1 MVWVFHESFS
11 YDSVLW
17 DKLLSTG
24 GASRTGFA
32 DAVDKQLSASRVID
46 RLEHAPLLLDMK
58 SEYKRQ
64 DSGWTGALWLLTLG
78 IFPMVEGVTRTTE
91 FTLRDRTTNNDVK
104 KYNYVYQDTTY
115 YSWLTIPV
123 NLLVT
128 HLSKI

>member
-1 MVWVFHESFS
+1 
-11 YDSVLW
+11 
-17 DKLLSTG
+17 
-24 GASRTGFA
+24 
-32 DAVDKQLSASRVID
+32 
-46 RLEHAPLLLDMK
+46 MK